1 MGDQK
6 DNVLVQKKETESNL
20 IELET
25 AELETATVSLP
36 PPAFQLVS
44 NSEHEGKEEDG
55 AGKEGEELSEF
66 QFSLTPPPEE
76 SKNKSSKIITSKA
89 GRGISE
95 PFRMPVAEP
104 KKSDPEKARNL
115 DKPSFKLDK

>member
-25 AELETATVSLP
+25 AELETATESLS

-44 NSEHEGKEEDG
+44 NSENEGKEEDNTEKKG
-55 AGKEGEELSEF
+55 DELNEF

-95 PFRMPVAEP
+95 PFRMPVSERN
-104 KKSDPEKARNL
+104 KQQPEKARNL
-115 DKPSFKLDK
+115 DKPSFRLEK

>member
-20 IELET
+20 IELVT
-25 AELETATVSLP
+25 AELETATESLP

-44 NSEHEGKEEDG
+44 NSETEGKEEDS
-55 AGKEGEELSEF
+55 ASKEGEELAEF

-76 SKNKSSKIITSKA
+76 SKNENSKIFTSKA
-89 GRGISE
+89 GRGILE
-95 PFRMPVAEP
+95 PFRMPVSER
-104 KKSDPEKARNL
+104 KKQGPEKARNL
-115 DKPSFKLDK
+115 DKPSFRLEK